1 MFSDE
6 ELETDKSARD
16 IWNGLY
22 ALEKGNITESMRYF
36 DILEKRWNKIREKG
50 EKLTNIVEKEFKNK
64 GAQIIEFSNK
74 EDGEP

>member
-74 EDGEP
+74 EDGEL